1 VPGGGV
7 KGPKGTQSSQFAE
20 QSILGHRRPQ
30 LHGQEPQQRFVA
42 VAKKPTN
49 GTELLQPNCVRAQQ
63 LGATRMHVRA
73 QLNRQEPQQ
82 LLVAA
87 AKKRMNGTELLQPN
101 CVRGQQL
108 GATRMRVC
116 AQLHGQEPQQLLVAV
131 AKKPINGT
139 ELLQPN
145 CVRGQQLGAARMH
158 VCAQLHGQEPQQL
171 LVAVAKKPINGTEL
185 LQPNCVRAHTAEQSK
200 AGRVLGSNA
209 GRSCFIGV
217 LQRFRLSRR
226 PWETVIGET
235 LTNCYIRYFGAHSRG
250 LIFPFRNQAVCTQ
263 CVLHLDNGSLSHPER
278 QLMNRKIIQALLS
291 ARVVEN
297 VAQWG
302 LVKMAEIPVMCVHIR
317 PFRQELAIINEVD
330 ESAQSLEM
338 WRCRSEQF
346 GFAEKVDD
354 HVQVLLGRQT
364 RAQLEISVRTLLP
377 SFILDRDAYMAS

>member
-1 VPGGGV
+1 MCRTPTFGGNSELGLDGKLTRSSRGTLPNSIAKQCAVARKRFATATRGGNRDAPGSRGTRSDELRHGAATWSNISAHPHAIARTTPTTVPGGGV

-30 LHGQEPQQRFVA
+30 LHGQEPQQRIVA
-42 VAKKPTN
+42 VEKKP
-49 GTELLQPNCVRAQQ
+49 
-63 LGATRMHVRA
+63 
-73 QLNRQEPQQ
+73 
-82 LLVAA
+82 
-87 AKKRMNGTELLQPN
+87 K
-101 CVRGQQL
+101 
-108 GATRMRVC
+108 
-116 AQLHGQEPQQLLVAV
+116 
-131 AKKPINGT
+131 
-139 ELLQPN
+139 
-145 CVRGQQLGAARMH
+145 
-158 VCAQLHGQEPQQL
+158 
-171 LVAVAKKPINGTEL
+171 NGTEL

-302 LVKMAEIPVMCVHIR
+302 LVKMAEIPVMCVDIR